1 MPRATA
7 VSSKTRPGLR
17 SPSPLFCTPPSLSL
31 SRERA
36 RARTSTR
43 VSTLYET
50 PRGEGGTHT
59 VYQEAEGNRRE
70 TEKGIEKKRASR
82 LSRAGKS
89 SCSTSSLLPFP
100 LPSPTLPPSISRLS
114 LLSHS
119 IHRIVPSVV
128 QVGAYARQPSIP
140 VPLQSSNHNP
150 RHPGR
155 ERGR

>member
-31 SRERA
+31 SRA
-36 RARTSTR
+36 CPSANVHTR
-43 VSTLYET
+43 LNSLRNPKRGGGHAYRL
-50 PRGEGGTHT
+50 PRGRGQQKGDRKGDRKKTSLSSEPS
-59 VYQEAEGNRRE
+59 RE
-70 TEKGIEKKRASR
+70 IFLFYLFSP
-82 LSRAGKS
+82 S
-89 SCSTSSLLPFP
+89 
-100 LPSPTLPPSISRLS
+100 LPSPTLSPSISRLS